1 MNLSRITS
9 AFSILRK
16 TKLGMASASFIVIL
30 TLIAVI
36 APFAIPHNFVY
47 TIDSK
52 HVLAPPSL
60 SHLFGTDAYG
70 RDLFRLC
77 LLAMSTDLQIAYTV
91 TAASLALG
99 MLVGALAG
107 YGRSALDEVLMRFTD
122 VFLSIPAFILAM
134 AVAVSVGGSLS
145 DMEIALVIAIWPSYA
160 RIIRGQV
167 LSEKNKLYIDSLRL
181 LNIPQPRILFRH
193 ILPNVSYPIIAFLT
207 IQIGVTILFLSGL
220 SFLGFGSGPFTP
232 ELGRIISDGLQY
244 FLGSPWIV
252 IFPGLILS
260 ILSLSFN
267 LLGDALRDVLDPRLR
282 NIREV

>member
-9 AFSILRK
+9 AFRILRE
-16 TKLGMASASFIVIL
+16 TKLGMASATLIVML
-30 TLIAVI
+30 TLIAVV
-36 APFAIPHNFVY
+36 APLVIPHGFVY
-47 TIDSK
+47 TVNSK
-52 HVLAPPSL
+52 DVLIQPSL

-70 RDLFRLC
+70 RDLFQLC
-77 LLAMSTDLQIAYTV
+77 LLAMSTDLQIAYAV
-91 TAASLALG
+91 TAASLVLG
-99 MLVGALAG
+99 VLVGALAG
-107 YGRSALDEVLMRFTD
+107 YGSSAVDEVLMRLTD

-134 AVAVSVGGSLS
+134 AVAVSVGGNLF

-160 RIIRGQV
+160 RLIRGQV

-181 LNIPQPRILFRH
+181 LNIPKSRILLRH

-220 SFLGFGSGPFTP
+220 SFLGFGAGPFNP

-244 FLGSPWIV
+244 FLGAPWIV

-260 ILSLSFN
+260 ILALSFN
-267 LLGDALRDVLDPRLR
+267 LFGDALRDVLDPRLR
-282 NIREV
+282 NVRDV